1 MNSRQVDAKHPED
14 VKASGEFEGEVS
26 HVDKLDKLDDRIANY
41 DDSIENT
48 KISTAV
54 WLITFTVATGGF
66 LFGQWP
72 SITPLKKPRLT
83 NRPNQATIRASF
95 RQY

>member
-1 MNSRQVDAKHPED
+1 MDSREVDTKHAEH
-14 VKASGEFEGEVS
+14 VKESGEYEGEVS
-26 HVDKLDKLDDRIANY
+26 HVDKLDKIDRIANY

-66 LFGQWP
+66 LFGQW
-72 SITPLKKPRLT
+72 SLACLPLKSL
-83 NRPNQATIRASF
+83 N
-95 RQY
+95 

>member
-1 MNSRQVDAKHPED
+1 MESREVDTKHPD
-14 VKASGEFEGEVS
+14 NVKESGEYEGEVS
-26 HVDKLDKLDDRIANY
+26 HVDKLDKIDRIANY

-66 LFGQWP
+66 LFGQW
-72 SITPLKKPRLT
+72 SLADL
-83 NRPNQATIRASF
+83 AF
-95 RQY
+95 L

>member
-1 MNSRQVDAKHPED
+1 MESRQVDAKHPED
-14 VKASGEFEGEVS
+14 VKADGEFEGEVS

-48 KISTAV
+48 KLSTAV

-66 LFGQWP
+66 LFG
-72 SITPLKKPRLT
+72 
-83 NRPNQATIRASF
+83 
-95 RQY
+95 